1 VASRFAWRSYDTEA
15 EDFKWSSLHL
25 ISIAA
30 ITLTLFPLLFVG
42 GTAWT
47 LFTSAG
53 ADAALIKTGGALWR
67 NEL

>member
-1 VASRFAWRSYDTEA
+1 VASRFAWRSHDVEPG
-15 EDFKWSSLHL
+15 FKWSSVHL

-30 ITLTLFPLLFVG
+30 ITLALFPLLFVG

-47 LFTSAG
+47 LLSG
-53 ADAALIKTGGALWR
+53 ANVIETGRTLWR